1 MDYIKYL
8 RNLIG
13 NKPVILCACGC
24 MIFNENKEI
33 LLQKRV
39 DDGKWG
45 IPGGNMELGET
56 IEETV
61 CREVL
66 EETGLKVEELKL
78 FNIYSGKSQHH
89 IYPNGDEVYFV
100 NIMFKTNKYTGKL
113 EIKDNESK
121 ELKFFPINEV
131 PKDITPPC
139 KSVIEDLKISR

>member
-8 RNLIG
+8 RSLVG
-13 NKPVILCACGC
+13 NKPVILCVCGC
-24 MIFNENKEI
+24 LIFNENREI
-33 LLQKRV
+33 LLQKRS

-45 IPGGNMELGET
+45 IPGGSMELGET

-61 CREVL
+61 YREVL
-66 EETGLKVEELKL
+66 EETGLTVKELKL

-113 EIKDNESK
+113 QIKDNEST
-121 ELKFFPINEV
+121 ELKFFKMDEIPT
-131 PKDITPPC
+131 DITKPC
-139 KSVIEDLKISR
+139 KNVIEDLKISR